1 MDVLVHDGRLP
12 LVEMSGT
19 SSADILE
26 LAEALYRFDAE
37 ECQLLRRL
45 ADVNDVFGSEERV
58 IVLGVCE
65 RLVRDLRRGPP

>member
-1 MDVLVHDGRLP
+1 
-12 LVEMSGT
+12 MSGT

-45 ADVNDVFGSEERV
+45 ADVNDVFGSES
-58 IVLGVCE
+58 G
-65 RLVRDLRRGPP
+65 